1 MKINLPLLTVL
12 CVLWIFF
19 ALAQAPAGLP
29 LPPATDTV
37 APGIPGVVAGGTK
50 VQVIKDGFVGTEGP
64 IPLPDGTII
73 FTHPGQSRITKI
85 DKDGSTSTFLENTN
99 GSNGLAFDSRGRL
112 ISAQANGVG
121 VLYPKGSEKML
132 VSDNCEGS
140 RFGRINDVV
149 VDKKGGVYFTDP
161 VGFGPDAP
169 KNVIPAVYYVTP
181 TGKCMKV
188 ADGINR
194 PNGVQL
200 STNEKIL
207 YVNDTAGEYVFA
219 FDIQP
224 DGTLKNRRNFAKLQG
239 VQKTDTGVNSGADGL
254 AVDSKDR
261 VYVCTSTGVQ
271 VFGPKGEPLGTI
283 PLSRAPQNLA
293 FVGPDKKTLYVVGR
307 GAAYKI
313 QMLAQGFKGRVK

>member
-1 MKINLPLLTVL
+1 MRAL
-12 CVLWIFF
+12 CLIIVVYVFL
-19 ALAQAPAGLP
+19 ACTSLAQAPAQPP

-37 APGIPGVVAGGTK
+37 APDIPGVVAGGTK

-85 DKDGSTSTFLENTN
+85 DKDGSTSPFLENTN
-99 GSNGLAFDSRGRL
+99 GSNGLAFDSKGRL
-112 ISAQANGVG
+112 ISAQANGIG
-121 VLYPKGSEKML
+121 ILYPKGAEKTL
-132 VSDNCEGS
+132 LDSCDGK
-140 RFGRINDVV
+140 RFGRPNDVV

-169 KNVIPAVYYVTP
+169 KNITPAAYYMTP
-181 TGKCMKV
+181 AGKCLKV
-188 ADGINR
+188 AEGINR

-207 YVNDTAGEYVFA
+207 YVNDTAGEYVLA

-224 DGTLKNRRNFAKLQG
+224 DATLKNRRNFAKLQG
-239 VQKTDTGVNSGADGL
+239 VQKTDTGVTSGADGL

-271 VFGPKGEPLGTI
+271 IFSPKGEPLGTI

-293 FVGPDKKTLYVVGR
+293 FGGPDKKTLYVVGR